1 MRTMMLVSMVIAAL
15 VGGCGKK
22 RTEVDGLADDAKDV
36 VLPDIRAKIAG
47 GRLED
52 AIPCSRVT
60 ANVDVLER
68 EGYAE
73 IAKDIHQVCDHDL
86 QLAYIKRETEGAEA
100 ARKQTPDEPVMR
112 ACFNGKMSISVQRI
126 VDARRLDDEGRAL
139 IARFNKVCPENP
151 IEDSELNR

>member
-1 MRTMMLVSMVIAAL
+1 MRSYLLVSLMMAAVL
-15 VGGCGKK
+15 GGCGKK
-22 RTEVDGLADDAKDV
+22 RTEVDNLADDAKDV

-68 EGYAE
+68 EGYSD

-86 QLAYIKRETEGAEA
+86 QLAFIKRETEAAEA
-100 ARKQTPDEPVMR
+100 ARKENPDEKVMR

-139 IARFNKVCPENP
+139 IARFNKVCPENA